1 MIADLVATLSRSTI
15 LLPGTS
21 ILNSLILAST
31 FSVMSCRDAG
41 KEALP
46 PPASVPTDSSIAR
59 AGTSTTPV
67 DSSATASTAN
77 IQDECTRGTPIK
89 VFAPS
94 VPGVVWSKFELTSN
108 TSSEELVA
116 FSDGDTLFF
125 ENGGC
130 EYYANTFTYTTRT
143 RIRTCV
149 EMASYIDKQ
158 LAFFL
163 KEGLIGE
170 LVDRDTPRLIREKLA
185 LECKNPLAD
194 GIDIPY
200 GNADMPSRLVIEDS
214 TLSRL
219 GIQSDSTRA
228 PAKVRFM
235 LQIGPL

>member
-1 MIADLVATLSRSTI
+1 MISERSVIPRRAGESVLGTFHVYGAAMIADLVATLSRSTI

-108 TSSEELVA
+108 PS
-116 FSDGDTLFF
+116 
-125 ENGGC
+125 
-130 EYYANTFTYTTRT
+130 
-143 RIRTCV
+143 
-149 EMASYIDKQ
+149 
-158 LAFFL
+158 
-163 KEGLIGE
+163 
-170 LVDRDTPRLIREKLA
+170 
-185 LECKNPLAD
+185 AD